1 LDTIEEGWLNLFK
14 SRSNHISST
23 HFPTLNKN
31 CLLRKDRLDFK
42 KWIFHQ
48 VDNILFFDGVSRN
61 NQREAGA
68 GVIYKPRGEPLIKFS
83 WGLGSISNNEAEAL
97 ALYATVRLAHTEGI
111 QNIIVYGDSLLII
124 RTLVKGSTI
133 GGFCFAGVMF

>member
-1 LDTIEEGWLNLFK
+1 M
-14 SRSNHISST
+14 
-23 HFPTLNKN
+23 
-31 CLLRKDRLDFK
+31 
-42 KWIFHQ
+42 
-48 VDNILFFDGVSRN
+48 
-61 NQREAGA
+61 
-68 GVIYKPRGEPLIKFS
+68 IYKPRGEPLIKFS

-133 GGFCFAGVMF
+133 GGICFMGIMF